1 MTLYPSG
8 GMFCTFRR
16 MTSLETLFEENKQ
29 VVKHNGVGKGG
40 IGVKPTPLSLIFYKN
55 FITCAKEINCFR
67 IHVMALGHYMREKS
81 TESKGDSPAE
91 STQTAETIESGSAG
105 TAGKTRKGGQKQGK
119 KPKGE
124 SRNK

>member
-1 MTLYPSG
+1 MWRRVHATYRPVTESRDLVSVSRRVLRSVFWSLG
-8 GMFCTFRR
+8 LEGLTSRLGLEGFRSR
-16 MTSLETLFEENKQ
+16 SRPLRLETLHGLFFM
-29 VVKHNGVGKGG
+29 
-40 IGVKPTPLSLIFYKN
+40 TF
-55 FITCAKEINCFR
+55 C
-67 IHVMALGHYMREKS
+67 VMALGHYMREKS

>member
-1 MTLYPSG
+1 MRSV
-8 GMFCTFRR
+8 MNWSV
-16 MTSLETLFEENKQ
+16 MNVLF
-29 VVKHNGVGKGG
+29 
-40 IGVKPTPLSLIFYKN
+40 
-55 FITCAKEINCFR
+55 
-67 IHVMALGHYMREKS
+67 VMALGHYMREKS
-81 TESKGDSPAE
+81 TESKGDSPAA

>member
-1 MTLYPSG
+1 
-8 GMFCTFRR
+8 
-16 MTSLETLFEENKQ
+16 
-29 VVKHNGVGKGG
+29 
-40 IGVKPTPLSLIFYKN
+40 
-55 FITCAKEINCFR
+55 
-67 IHVMALGHYMREKS
+67 MREKS

-91 STQTAETIESGSAG
+91 STQTAETIESGGSG

>member
-1 MTLYPSG
+1 
-8 GMFCTFRR
+8 MF
-16 MTSLETLFEENKQ
+16 
-29 VVKHNGVGKGG
+29 G
-40 IGVKPTPLSLIFYKN
+40 
-55 FITCAKEINCFR
+55 
-67 IHVMALGHYMREKS
+67 VMALGHYMREKS

-91 STQTAETIESGSAG
+91 STQTAETIESGSAD